1 VASYL
6 TNLSLLFYAGDDWT
20 DQMFLTASFE
30 AKLLKDM
37 KKIFIYMMMA
47 MSMVLVMS
55 ACSKFDANSEG
66 IITKPEPTP
75 DPTPTQDT
83 LKWDRVVD
91 KTLPI
96 NGNMIATPWI
106 IYEKGGKRDS
116 LQMES
121 WLLDINTIDL
131 VVYRDSYQPT
141 TQSGKTPNADRSNDP
156 EFKDKFGN
164 MVTRHHYTQSY
175 EFNNFMHS
183 ISGAWNTGYVIV
195 NGKQEPFLPED
206 GLYYN
211 VSYEVGDT
219 VHIIKND
226 SIFAREDVKI
236 KYTATLKV
244 TAEKHSWQSWV
255 KEATVTVISFVGL
268 VEKEPEIPSADEYIA
283 NLEWHAAQANRFYNG
298 SQWCDGILFSSKDKY
313 YMLVTFFKLNS
324 DKTKETLREIK
335 MYSIAKSAMATPTT
349 GREYNAVMWDELR
362 NQPVPCLLSIDGNG
376 WSLGS
381 TYADGTRITKR
392 HERSEGVMSGV
403 KNLSEKDNA
412 TPSPWIA
419 STWVETK
426 YNGKNYYTVTWK
438 TTTHT
443 LSRTIAD
450 EMLKK

>member
-1 VASYL
+1 
-6 TNLSLLFYAGDDWT
+6 
-20 DQMFLTASFE
+20 MFLTAR
-30 AKLLKDM
+30 KGKKIYVM
-37 KKIFIYMMMA
+37 KKIFIYMMMV
-47 MSMVLVMS
+47 MSMALTLS

-66 IITKPEPTP
+66 IITPEKTDP
-75 DPTPTQDT
+75 DPTPTPQDT
-83 LKWDRVVD
+83 LQWACCD
-91 KTLPI
+91 KRDLIIGADT
-96 NGNMIATPWI
+96 IAHPRNLWLCTN
-106 IYEKGGKRDS
+106 GKRDTS
-116 LQMES
+116 YMEP
-121 WLLDINTIDL
+121 WKLELETKDL
-131 VVYRDSYQPT
+131 VVYRHEYQPSSR
-141 TQSGKTPNADRSNDP
+141 SGITPDAERSTSE
-156 EFKDKFGN
+156 EFKDKYN
-164 MVTRHHYTQSY
+164 NLVKDHTYSQKY
-175 EFNNFMHS
+175 EFKNFTHS
-183 ISGAWNTGYVIV
+183 ISGTWRTGRIFYG
-195 NGKQEPFLPED
+195 NGKEEAYLPED
-206 GLYYN
+206 GLYYDLIN
-211 VSYEVGDT
+211 VSGNTVADT
-219 VHIIKND
+219 THFVRND
-226 SIFAREDVKI
+226 SIFAKEVVKLTY
-236 KYTATLKV
+236 KATLKV
-244 TAEKHSWQSWV
+244 TAKTTSWQSWT